1 MQQLQGVQLRLAQRA
16 KVAIKILHSLVRT
29 QTSNVAIHILGEITA
44 QVHTVLVFAALR
56 VLIGHYVYFANFRPL
71 FMLKLLQN
79 SIELLIRLNI
89 LTDWL
94 RP

>member
-16 KVAIKILHSLVRT
+16 KVAIKILRCLVQT
-29 QTSNVAIHILGEITA
+29 QTSKIAIHILGESTA
-44 QVHTVLVFAALR
+44 QVHAVLVFAALR
-56 VLIGHYVYFANFRPL
+56 VLIGHYIHFANFRPL
-71 FMLKLLQN
+71 IMLKLLQN
-79 SIELLIRLNI
+79 SIELPIHPNI